1 MSSAGRIGPE
11 GHYLP
16 ALTNIYSEPG
26 YNKPNLISIIIKS
39 HKCIIQNDHVTT
51 YIQPGF
57 Y

>member
-16 ALTNIYSEPG
+16 VLTNIYSEPG